1 MTEVTGLRNNALPYP
16 IYGVPFGIT
25 FPILDADGDL
35 VTGATGLDSEVSL
48 NGDTFEDCT
57 NEATE
62 IATNSGMYYLLMT
75 SAQMTADVVCVI
87 VKTSSIGAKTTVLTL
102 YPRKLVSL
110 RAGTAQ
116 GGAAGYITLDASAGS
131 KDDVWN
137 GCVVVA
143 TIDSNV
149 EARVISDY
157 TGSSQQAAVVP
168 DWDVTPDS
176 DDTFI
181 LYLPEGRQINEAN
194 ITAINSI
201 IADGNETPD
210 VNVVQISGDSTAADN
225 LEAACDGT
233 GFNIGGGS
241 VVAASVT
248 GAVGS
253 VTGNVGGNVTGSVAS
268 VAGAVG
274 SVTGSVGGNVTGT
287 VGSLATQAKADVN
300 AEVLDVLSTDTF
312 AELASI
318 PAATSS
324 LKDKL
329 TWMFM
334 WFRNRVEQTA
344 TTKILKADNGST
356 TVATFTE
363 SDDGTTYTSGEGV

>member
-116 GGAAGYITLDASAGS
+116 GGDAGYITLDASAGS

-157 TGSSQQAAVVP
+157 TGSNQQAAVVP
-168 DWDVTPDS
+168 DWNVTPDS

-194 ITAINSI
+194 ITAINNI
-201 IADGNETPD
+201 IADGDETPS

-241 VVAASVT
+241 VVAASVS
-248 GAVGS
+248 GA
-253 VTGNVGGNVTGSVAS
+253 
-268 VAGAVG
+268 
-274 SVTGSVGGNVTGT
+274 

-312 AELASI
+312 AELGAV

-324 LKDKL
+324 LKDKIVWL
-329 TWMFM
+329 FM
-334 WFRNRVEQTA
+334 TARNKITQTS
-344 TTKILKADNGST
+344 TTQEVKADDGST
-356 TVATFTE
+356 TVGTATV
-363 SDDGTTYTSGEGV
+363 SDDGTTFTKGEMS

>member
-1 MTEVTGLRNNALPYP
+1 MDIFKGTTDQSLFFELVDSSTGLPKTGIVYTSITAAYVRTRIAKADITPATLASAAAAHSDGGFILVNDTTNPGLYRLDVPDAAFATGAPEVIITIVATGCRIVSRQVNLVDINNQVAYAPNAAASGVGGLLTAPTTANTGLSDVTRWLGTAAATP
-16 IYGVPFGIT
+16 TVAGVPEVDIT
-25 FPILDADGDL
+25 HINGSVAS
-35 VTGATGLDSEVSL
+35 DS
-48 NGDTFEDCT
+48 G
-57 NEATE
+57 
-62 IATNSGMYYLLMT
+62 
-75 SAQMTADVVCVI
+75 
-87 VKTSSIGAKTTVLTL
+87 
-102 YPRKLVSL
+102 
-110 RAGTAQ
+110 
-116 GGAAGYITLDASAGS
+116 
-131 KDDVWN
+131 
-137 GCVVVA
+137 
-143 TIDSNV
+143 
-149 EARVISDY
+149 
-157 TGSSQQAAVVP
+157 
-168 DWDVTPDS
+168 
-176 DDTFI
+176 
-181 LYLPEGRQINEAN
+181 
-194 ITAINSI
+194 
-201 IADGNETPD
+201 TPD

-233 GFNIGGGS
+233 GYNVGGGS

-253 VTGNVGGNVTGSVAS
+253 VTGSVGGNVTGSVASVVGAVGSVAGNVGGNVVGSVAS

-274 SVTGSVGGNVTGT
+274 SVAGNIGGNVTGT

-300 AEVLDVLSTDTF
+300 AEVVDVLATDTF

-334 WFRNRVEQTA
+334 WFRNKVEQTA
-344 TTKILKADNGST
+344 TTKVLKADNGTT